1 MVSFLINI
9 EIILLII
16 VSGCA
21 TTRQLVPKI
30 ELGKC
35 PSDKACVYV
44 IRPAAIWGAGMHYA
58 VKDND
63 KEIGL
68 TGPRSYLA
76 WQREPGQVHIWSRG
90 FNEYTTNFYASAG
103 ETYYIL
109 QFVDTLN
116 GEYGGI
122 SLISKEE
129 ALKYLKS
136 CHPAK

>member
-1 MVSFLINI
+1 MLSF
-9 EIILLII
+9 IL
-16 VSGCA
+16 GCA
-21 TTRQLVPKI
+21 TPRQLVPKI
-30 ELGKC
+30 ESGQC
-35 PSDKACVYV
+35 PSDKACIYV
-44 IRPAAIWGAGMHYA
+44 IRPAAIWGAAMHYA

-90 FNEYTTNFYASAG
+90 FNEYTTDFNAVAG
-103 ETYYIL
+103 QTYYVL
-109 QFVDTLN
+109 QYIDTGN

-129 ALKYLKS
+129 AVKYLRS
-136 CHPAK
+136 CHPAKKK